1 MKLKA
6 GMWIAQ
12 GPQTNILL
20 LLHGEAPMLKVG
32 GAIDLAAFKSTG
44 KAKQLDESSV
54 EVQDIL
60 MYPDKYTFEPPCV
73 TSSIDSEGF
82 SSKFETVADLK
93 DKDEMISAGIEY
105 VKTGMF
111 LSTAERKSKT
121 CLYLFRKFGITYG
134 QACNLYALIVKKCN
148 RPEL

>member
-20 LLHGEAPMLKVG
+20 LLSGEAPMLKVG
-32 GAIDLAAFKSTG
+32 GAIDLAAFKTTG

-73 TSSIDSEGF
+73 TEAIDGKGF
-82 SSKFETVADLK
+82 ESKFESIAELK
-93 DKDEMISAGIEY
+93 DKEEMINAGTDY
-105 VKTGMF
+105 FKSGPFMSF
-111 LSTAERKSKT
+111 AERKSKT
-121 CLYLFRKFGITYG
+121 CLFLFRKFGITYG
-134 QACNLYALIVKKCN
+134 QACNIYALIVKKCN
-148 RPEL
+148 RAEL